1 MKKNGACQPVETAIF
16 GGSRLLHLGLANLTR
31 CDNGLVAHATI
42 TFSYLLLA
50 QERRESQARGW
61 QIHGWRRRSGLGT
74 LSGLVDPPHV
84 LYR

>member
-1 MKKNGACQPVETAIF
+1 MVPVSLWKQLSSVALDFFI
-16 GGSRLLHLGLANLTR
+16 SASLILTR